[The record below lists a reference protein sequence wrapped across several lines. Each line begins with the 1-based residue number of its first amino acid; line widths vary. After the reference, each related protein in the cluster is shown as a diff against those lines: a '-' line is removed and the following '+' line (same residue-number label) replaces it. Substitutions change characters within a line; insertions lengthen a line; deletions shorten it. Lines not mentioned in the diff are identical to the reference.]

1 LSQGAGEQSVAQ
13 ESESMNTLSIRSP
26 ALLIGAILAIAA
38 IAVIFL
44 KGESCTVD
52 TAWSA
57 VMTPD
62 KQGAIDEYVKKCRP
76 RWSSHATKEKEY
88 WVVVLRPVT
97 EPPPEGYRY
106 KEEDVV
112 FEIDKGPEPI
122 QISYGSPLGWTA
134 FEKLPEEERKNSL
147 LIDCYFACPAAGI
160 RKQQHSWHGHPIH
173 YTITETPSS
182 PVVAQ

>member
-1 LSQGAGEQSVAQ
+1 
-13 ESESMNTLSIRSP
+13 MNTASVRSP
-26 ALLIGAILAIAA
+26 ALIIGATLAIAA
-38 IAVIFL
+38 IFL
-44 KGESCTVD
+44 QGERCTVE

-62 KQGAIDEYVKKCRP
+62 KQAAIDEYVKKCRP

-97 EPPPEGYRY
+97 EPPPERYRY

-112 FEIDKGPEPI
+112 FEIEKGPEPM
-122 QISYGSPLGWTA
+122 QLSFGSPSGSIL
-134 FEKLPEEERKNSL
+134 FEKLPEQEKKNTL
-147 LIDCYFACPAAGI
+147 HIDCHFACPATSI

-182 PVVAQ
+182 PMVAQ